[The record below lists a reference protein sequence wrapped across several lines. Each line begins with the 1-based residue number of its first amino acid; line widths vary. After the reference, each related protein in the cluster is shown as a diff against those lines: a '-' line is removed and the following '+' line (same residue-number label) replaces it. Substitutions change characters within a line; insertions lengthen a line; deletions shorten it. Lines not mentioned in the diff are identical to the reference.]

1 MSAGHRRGADVPWGL
16 EEELERSL
24 VDQET
29 INRGSRAHTYL
40 LFLLHT
46 PIAANSTTLVLRP
59 SVVPFGFCSSGLR
72 LSAVM

>member
-1 MSAGHRRGADVPWGL
+1 MPWGL

-24 VDQET
+24 VEGGDQET
-29 INRGSRAHTYL
+29 INMGSHAHTYL